1 MAMEEKASNSM
12 EGKKIIQ
19 NYFYGTV
26 KNVVNGDY
34 YNYGV
39 EAEKNESGEKGQ
51 QMMTKEL
58 LRETVPGVQDMFW
71 GNSSHAVIFCCV
83 RDFYNYPNNM
93 SQYER
98 DMADPDNA
106 LRLTYQC
113 TGGTLAMA
121 FANNPFLKLHVDR
134 WKEYGVKDRVL
145 RLVEQFRSKVEAQNQ
160 ENQVLFV

>member
-1 MAMEEKASNSM
+1 MEEMEMNGM

-19 NYFYGTV
+19 NYFYGHIR
-26 KNVVNGDY
+26 NVVNGDF

-39 EAEKNESGEKGQ
+39 EAEKNDHVEKEQ
-51 QMMTKEL
+51 QMITRAQ
-58 LRETVPGVQDMFW
+58 LRQMVPDVQDMFW
-71 GNSSHAVIFCCV
+71 GNSSHAVIFCCI

-106 LRLTYQC
+106 LRLNYQC

-134 WKEYGVKDRVL
+134 WKEYGVKNRVL
-145 RLVEQFRSKVEAQNQ
+145 RLVEQFRSRVDAQNH
-160 ENQVLFV
+160 ENQALGI